1 MVSSNVVTQ
10 TPLVQGEANQLSFRQ
25 GAADGENDVTNGD
38 QSQIMF
44 DYSANAKMGNT
55 NDAKNILN
63 QMTLSPART
72 DKNCVNQSPA
82 PSGNRQSMYG
92 TMTPDRDGMISP
104 DKSTS
109 RIMLQA
115 YPTSV
120 EKDNEMMDNVAD
132 FENARDRFR
141 NKLRG

>member
-1 MVSSNVVTQ
+1 
-10 TPLVQGEANQLSFRQ
+10 
-25 GAADGENDVTNGD
+25 
-38 QSQIMF
+38 
-44 DYSANAKMGNT
+44 
-55 NDAKNILN
+55 
-63 QMTLSPART
+63 
-72 DKNCVNQSPA
+72 
-82 PSGNRQSMYG
+82 
-92 TMTPDRDGMISP
+92 MTPDRDGMISP